1 VLAKGTK
8 SKAGQSNPICIVCSN
23 IEKFCNVST
32 SVSPEV
38 AVWVAIAPCT
48 ADQKPSL
55 AELRVAVDNH
65 AAEINDV
72 HADGQHVER
81 RFSLRRRTSRA
92 CCYGAGEHR
101 LVVARYRPPASNRS
115 AEIPVLVTKITV
127 GPPTDR

>member
-55 AELRVAVDNH
+55 AELRVAMDNH

-72 HADGQHVER
+72 HADGQHVEK

-92 CCYGAGEHR
+92 CCCGAGEHR
-101 LVVARYRPPASNRS
+101 LVDARYRPPASNRS
-115 AEIPVLVTKITV
+115 AEIPVFVTKITV
-127 GPPTDR
+127 GPPADR